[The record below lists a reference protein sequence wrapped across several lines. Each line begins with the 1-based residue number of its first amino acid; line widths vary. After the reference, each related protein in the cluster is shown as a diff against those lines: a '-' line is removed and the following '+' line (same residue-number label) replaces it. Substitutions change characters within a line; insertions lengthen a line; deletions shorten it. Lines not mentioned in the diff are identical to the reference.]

1 LIAEP
6 ETITR
11 DSFSPHTSKR
21 WKQHCLWAADIN
33 SKYDQLIS
41 ARDADGAPIA
51 ADPDR
56 DPSFWMVCSAIARW
70 SLGIGHQSEPVGT
83 DFFTLIKAPTSQE
96 MVQSALCPE
105 FIPGDENIPIGA
117 SKFGGFADLPRIWDD
132 LMPYQGP
139 IPRLICQI
147 NLAEIRGK
155 KNISSKL
162 PPKGIIYVLSYST
175 SIAEMAEAFIRIY
188 TGPCENLAEELV
200 RVAPKGEY
208 VFNETCFLPSRF
220 S

>member
-1 LIAEP
+1 MINLFQHEMRMEHRLRLIQI
-6 ETITR
+6 ETR
-11 DSFSPHTSKR
+11 PFGWCAPRSPAGPWES
-21 WKQHCLWAADIN
+21 
-33 SKYDQLIS
+33 
-41 ARDADGAPIA
+41 G
-51 ADPDR
+51 
-56 DPSFWMVCSAIARW
+56 
-70 SLGIGHQSEPVGT
+70 
-83 DFFTLIKAPTSQE
+83 IKAPTSQE